1 MTRILIA
8 DDHDVVRS
16 GIRRIIEDQPGWSV
30 VAEATNGKDA
40 VAQAMATK
48 PDVAILDYRL
58 PLIDGIEAT
67 RQIRR
72 RVPSGGL
79 PHVAIPRITLES
91 GRSWP
96 ASGLAGAQ
104 RRPE

>member
-1 MTRILIA
+1 
-8 DDHDVVRS
+8 
-16 GIRRIIEDQPGWSV
+16 
-30 VAEATNGKDA
+30 
-40 VAQAMATK
+40 MATFEIVEQEGMRFVK
-48 PDVAILDYRL
+48 IGIDKETVQAESGALCAMSGDV
-58 PLIDGIEAT
+58 T
-67 RQIRR
+67 
-72 RVPSGGL
+72 GL

>member
-1 MTRILIA
+1 MWPA
-8 DDHDVVRS
+8 DMRMPSSSARPHGFTCHR
-16 GIRRIIEDQPGWSV
+16 
-30 VAEATNGKDA
+30 VAT
-40 VAQAMATK
+40 
-48 PDVAILDYRL
+48 
-58 PLIDGIEAT
+58 
-67 RQIRR
+67 
-72 RVPSGGL
+72 GGL

>member
-1 MTRILIA
+1 MAQSSHTRGSDLKDKAA
-8 DDHDVVRS
+8 DQFNKVADQAEDMLS
-16 GIRRIIEDQPGWSV
+16 RITEQG
-30 VAEATNGKDA
+30 A
-40 VAQAMATK
+40 K
-48 PDVAILDYRL
+48 P
-58 PLIDGIEAT
+58 
-67 RQIRR
+67 
-72 RVPSGGL
+72 PSECGL